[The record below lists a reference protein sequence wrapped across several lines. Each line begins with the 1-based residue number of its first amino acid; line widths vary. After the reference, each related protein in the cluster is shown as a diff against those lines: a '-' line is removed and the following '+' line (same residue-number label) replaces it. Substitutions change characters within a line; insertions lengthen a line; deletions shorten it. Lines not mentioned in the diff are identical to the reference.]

1 MDTLIVPAARQP
13 VPNPWAQLQ
22 TVFVAH
28 PMFDDIMEE
37 IEDVLALH
45 GSADE
50 VPCLQITGE
59 TGIGKTTLFKKLRAR
74 YPVVPD
80 GLRTSLPSGL
90 EQVVDYVP
98 LLSFEMPSQPR
109 VIPVARAMLKALGD
123 PLWKKGR
130 REDLEDRVDL
140 YLKAC
145 GTVGILIDEAQ
156 RAVDRNG
163 VLSAG
168 DLIDWIKTR
177 HSVSGVSFIML
188 GLPRMRVLVEEDEQ
202 FDRRWDNELTMDPYD
217 WGADEV
223 DEPESRAYFI
233 GLLVA
238 FRDASPIPFAPE
250 VDVLDDR
257 VAKRFFYVCRGVIGR
272 LKKLLLMA
280 MRVAMRRSEPGHIDL
295 ALLEKAFDKA
305 FRKDKAFEK
314 LINPFGPEWN
324 GQLPPKPR
332 DDRSPIRRPR
342 SKANQVKL
350 RRSERNM
357 AVTAALTKT
366 G

>member
-1 MDTLIVPAARQP
+1 MDNLAVPAVRQTGS
-13 VPNPWAQLQ
+13 NPWAQLQ

-28 PMFDDIMEE
+28 PMFDEILEE
-37 IEDVLALH
+37 VEDVLALY
-45 GSADE
+45 GSAHD

-59 TGIGKTTLFKKLRAR
+59 TGIGKTTLFEKLRAR
-74 YPVVPD
+74 FPVVPN
-80 GLRTSLPSGL
+80 GRRTILPSGL
-90 EQVVDYVP
+90 EMVADHVP
-98 LLSFEMPSQPR
+98 LLAFEMPSRPR
-109 VIPVARAMLKALGD
+109 VIPVAKAMLKALGD
-123 PLWKKGR
+123 PFWNKGR
-130 REDLEDRVDL
+130 REDLEVRVDL

-163 VLSAG
+163 VLTAA

-188 GLPRMRVLVEEDEQ
+188 GLPRMRVLVEEDSQ
-202 FDRRWDNELTMDPYD
+202 FERRWDSDIPMNPYD
-217 WGADEV
+217 WGPDGNE
-223 DEPESRAYFI
+223 EPESRAYFI
-233 GLLVA
+233 GLLAA
-238 FRDASPIPFAPE
+238 FRDASPIPFARE

-257 VAKRFFYVCRGVIGR
+257 VAKRFFYVSRGVIGR

-280 MRVAMRRSEPGHIDL
+280 MRVGMRSAETKHIDFPT
-295 ALLEKAFDKA
+295 LEKAFDRA

-314 LINPFGPEWN
+314 LVNPFGPEWR

-332 DDRSPIRRPR
+332 DEELPLRKSRRR
-342 SKANQVKL
+342 ANQVKL
-350 RRSERNM
+350 RRAERNM